1 MDSAF
6 EEAAFNLATDE
17 ISGIVES
24 VHGYHIIKCISTFNR
39 DENDRNKVK
48 IVEQRRKEV
57 FNEEYSGFV
66 EGLAKNLNQ
75 KLWDTV
81 GFIDDDEVTTSS
93 YFELY
98 RTELDPP
105 LY

>member
-1 MDSAF
+1 M
-6 EEAAFNLATDE
+6 
-17 ISGIVES
+17 ES

-39 DENDRNKVK
+39 DETDRNKVK

-81 GFIDDDEVTTSS
+81 GFVDDEEVTTSS
-93 YFELY
+93 FFEVY
-98 RTELDPP
+98 RTELEPP